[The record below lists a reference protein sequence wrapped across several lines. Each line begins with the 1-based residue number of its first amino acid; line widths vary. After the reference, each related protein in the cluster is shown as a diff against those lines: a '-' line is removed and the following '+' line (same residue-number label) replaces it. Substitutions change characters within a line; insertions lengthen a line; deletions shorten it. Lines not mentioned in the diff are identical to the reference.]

1 MKNWIDYLHSQ
12 ILFYQPVVSH
22 KWLDACAEQLW
33 TVRCMLADTL
43 SEVLFD
49 ETLILRGAGYKSFAF
64 PRMDF
69 KDLIEIIGEY
79 PFERPDF
86 PADLPK
92 DYIGLPLKTYLLRLK
107 GNPDLIQ
114 VISCY
119 DNLKILND
127 YRQYFVTRNFLDIS
141 PTLDD
146 VVLDCGSCIG
156 DTAVL
161 FARLV
166 GRLGRVHLF
175 DPVPLHIRFCK
186 LQAQLNPDL
195 KMTINEMAVGIKSGM
210 VAGNKKDVDKITPGG
225 LAVNAYRM
233 TSIDDYVTEA
243 GIKRL
248 DFIKMDIEGA
258 ELDALDGAYKTIQ
271 KFKPRLAIS
280 AYHKP
285 NHLWEMPLKIKAISP
300 DYELYFGHHS
310 PVTWESVFY
319 AR

>member
-1 MKNWIDYLHSQ
+1 MGSDIDNWLDYLHSQ
-12 ILFYQPVVSH
+12 VAFYQPAIS
-22 KWLDACAEQLW
+22 DARMKDCAVQLW
-33 TVRCMLADTL
+33 TARCMLADAL

-49 ETLILRGAGYKSFAF
+49 ETLILRGAGYKSFSF

-69 KDLIEIIGEY
+69 KDLIEIVSEEPFQSPGFPNEY
-79 PFERPDF
+79 
-86 PADLPK
+86 L
-92 DYIGLPLKTYLLRLK
+92 IVPLNVYTLKLK
-107 GNPDLIQ
+107 GSTEAIK

-141 PTLDD
+141 PVQDD

-161 FARLV
+161 FAQLV

-175 DPVPLHIRFCK
+175 DPVPLHIRFCN

-195 KMTINEMAVGIKSGM
+195 KMTINKLAVGGKSLM
-210 VAGNKKDVDKITPGG
+210 MAGAKRDVDEITPGG
-225 LAVNAYRM
+225 LAVNSYHM
-233 TSIDDYVTEA
+233 TTIDDYVIGA
-243 GIKRL
+243 GLRRL
-248 DFIKMDIEGA
+248 DYIKADIEGA

-285 NHLWEMPLKIKAISP
+285 NHLWEVPLKIKELNP

-310 PVTWESVFY
+310 SVTWESV
-319 AR
+319 